1 MDKREKDAA
10 IEKLEREG
18 KVIADRI
25 REIETELEI
34 WRNRRR
40 NIMRA
45 WVDLNPNGD
54 NRPI

>member
-1 MDKREKDAA
+1 MTKKEKDAA

-25 REIETELEI
+25 RNIESELEI
-34 WRNRRR
+34 WRDRRR

-45 WVDLNPNGD
+45 WVELNPNGD
-54 NRPI
+54 TRPL